1 MSVER
6 SIDEH
11 SRAAIEAVLNA
22 HPVVLFMKGNRSQ
35 PQCGFSARTAGM
47 LDTLLVDY
55 ATVDVLKDAAL
66 REAIKLYGQ
75 WPTIPQLY
83 VDGELIGGCDIVGQL
98 YDSGELYAVLGVE
111 PPEPTAPPRIA
122 CSEAALAA
130 IRNALEQETGA
141 ALHLRISARWD
152 ARLDLGA
159 PNEQAVRAEMADI
172 PVFMDPST
180 ARRADGLNIDVI
192 DTLHGRSLHFD
203 NPNAPPPVQPM
214 SVNELKRRLDAG
226 STLRLLDVRG
236 AAERQAAQIAAA
248 APLDK
253 AAEIESLPEDTPLV
267 FHCHTGVRSR
277 AAAERFRLLG
287 FKNVYNLEGGI
298 EAWSVEID
306 SSVPRY

>member
-6 SIDEH
+6 SINEH
-11 SRAAIEAVLNA
+11 SRAAIAAVLNA

-111 PPEPTAPPRIA
+111 PPEPTAPPRVA

-152 ARLDLGA
+152 TRLDLGP
-159 PNEQAVRAEMADI
+159 PNEQAVRAKMADV

-180 ARRADGLNIDVI
+180 ARRADGLHIDVI

-214 SVNELKRRLDAG
+214 SVTELKRRLDAG

-236 AAERQAAQIAAA
+236 PAERQAAQIAAA
-248 APLDK
+248 APLDE

>member
-98 YDSGELYAVLGVE
+98 YDSGESLARKRHSRQSE
-111 PPEPTAPPRIA
+111 TRWNRKPEQRCTYGSAHAGTPVWTLERRTSKRSGPKWPTFR
-122 CSEAALAA
+122 CSW
-130 IRNALEQETGA
+130 IR
-141 ALHLRISARWD
+141 ARP
-152 ARLDLGA
+152 GG
-159 PNEQAVRAEMADI
+159 PMA
-172 PVFMDPST
+172 
-180 ARRADGLNIDVI
+180 
-192 DTLHGRSLHFD
+192 
-203 NPNAPPPVQPM
+203 
-214 SVNELKRRLDAG
+214 
-226 STLRLLDVRG
+226 
-236 AAERQAAQIAAA
+236 
-248 APLDK
+248 
-253 AAEIESLPEDTPLV
+253 
-267 FHCHTGVRSR
+267 
-277 AAAERFRLLG
+277 
-287 FKNVYNLEGGI
+287 
-298 EAWSVEID
+298 
-306 SSVPRY
+306 